1 MTYRAFQQCGHMAD
15 QEQRASWVAGCG
27 LEQYVMFKIREK
39 TEAPS
44 TERVVWPNEEG
55 GRRIDSGKLLRL
67 QHVSKPAWG
76 CEVGQFS
83 LQQALSQQLRT
94 IELAM
99 RDEQGCHL

>member
-44 TERVVWPNEEG
+44 TERVV
-55 GRRIDSGKLLRL
+55 
-67 QHVSKPAWG
+67 
-76 CEVGQFS
+76 
-83 LQQALSQQLRT
+83 
-94 IELAM
+94 
-99 RDEQGCHL
+99 